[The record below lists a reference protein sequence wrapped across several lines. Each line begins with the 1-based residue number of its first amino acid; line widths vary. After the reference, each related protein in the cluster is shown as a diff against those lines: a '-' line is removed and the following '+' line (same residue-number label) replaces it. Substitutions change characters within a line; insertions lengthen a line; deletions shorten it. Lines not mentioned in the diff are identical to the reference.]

1 MRNIFILFICIITT
15 SIIHA
20 QPSGRSNFDAT
31 WKFNLGDVSGAQ
43 EPSFSDK
50 AWRDLDLPHDWSIEG
65 TFSKDNPAT
74 HNGGSL
80 PGGIGWYRKN
90 FKISDP
96 LPGKKYFIE
105 FDGVY
110 MNSTVW
116 VNGHLLGTRPYG
128 YATFQYEIS
137 KYLQQGDNVIAVR
150 VDNSKQP
157 NSRWYSGSGIY
168 RHVWLIQ
175 TPEVHFDQ
183 YGTYFTTPAVTAQ
196 EATVHAQATISNE
209 TNQPVNVDI
218 KVHIYDAAGT
228 VVSEQKQT
236 KQINANSSS
245 TVDEDLKISSP
256 QLWDVEHP
264 YLYKAVTE
272 IFKDNVLLQSYTNT
286 VGVRYFHFDADK
298 GFSLNGKSMKILGV
312 CNHHDLGC
320 LGAAVNDR
328 AIERQLQILKTMG
341 CNAIRTSH
349 NPPAPELLDLCDKM
363 GFLVMDEAFDC
374 WNIPKTKY
382 DFHLYFR
389 KWHTTELRNMVRRD
403 RSHPSIILWS
413 IGNEIPEQG
422 TPDGGTIARRLV
434 RTVRLDDTTRLTTS
448 AMSSPKFANGNGY
461 AGALDVKGINYKTRM
476 YDQQKAKY
484 PKRLFISSEATS
496 AVASRGVYHMPA
508 AKLIYK
514 TPDLQCSA
522 YDNCWVPWGNSAE
535 DAWLAVKKRD
545 YMSGLFV
552 WTGFDYLGEPTPYDY
567 PAHTSYFGIIDLC
580 GFPKDPYYM
589 YQSQWTKDTVLHILP
604 HWNWKVGDTVDVMAY
619 TNCDEVKLYL
629 NGQPLGSRSFANTDK
644 IHLSWWVPYTP
655 GTLKAEGYKNGTLV
669 KTDEVKTAGAP
680 TQIQLIRDKTI
691 IHSNGTDLCFVT
703 VKVTDANGVMVPN
716 ADELI
721 HFDVDGAGKIAGVDN
736 GNAISLEPHKASER
750 KAFNGMC
757 LVVIQSNGKSG
768 TIKLKATSDGLT
780 SADLTILAQ

>member
-1 MRNIFILFICIITT
+1 MRNIFILCLFIITG

-20 QPSGRSNFDAT
+20 QPSGRSNFDAS

-80 PGGIGWYRKN
+80 PGGIGWYRKK
-90 FKISDP
+90 FAISDP

-256 QLWDVEHP
+256 QLWDV
-264 YLYKAVTE
+264 
-272 IFKDNVLLQSYTNT
+272 
-286 VGVRYFHFDADK
+286 
-298 GFSLNGKSMKILGV
+298 
-312 CNHHDLGC
+312 
-320 LGAAVNDR
+320 
-328 AIERQLQILKTMG
+328 
-341 CNAIRTSH
+341 
-349 NPPAPELLDLCDKM
+349 
-363 GFLVMDEAFDC
+363 
-374 WNIPKTKY
+374 
-382 DFHLYFR
+382 
-389 KWHTTELRNMVRRD
+389 
-403 RSHPSIILWS
+403 
-413 IGNEIPEQG
+413 
-422 TPDGGTIARRLV
+422 
-434 RTVRLDDTTRLTTS
+434 
-448 AMSSPKFANGNGY
+448 
-461 AGALDVKGINYKTRM
+461 
-476 YDQQKAKY
+476 
-484 PKRLFISSEATS
+484 
-496 AVASRGVYHMPA
+496 
-508 AKLIYK
+508 
-514 TPDLQCSA
+514 
-522 YDNCWVPWGNSAE
+522 
-535 DAWLAVKKRD
+535 
-545 YMSGLFV
+545 
-552 WTGFDYLGEPTPYDY
+552 
-567 PAHTSYFGIIDLC
+567 
-580 GFPKDPYYM
+580 
-589 YQSQWTKDTVLHILP
+589 
-604 HWNWKVGDTVDVMAY
+604 
-619 TNCDEVKLYL
+619 
-629 NGQPLGSRSFANTDK
+629 
-644 IHLSWWVPYTP
+644 
-655 GTLKAEGYKNGTLV
+655 
-669 KTDEVKTAGAP
+669 
-680 TQIQLIRDKTI
+680 
-691 IHSNGTDLCFVT
+691 
-703 VKVTDANGVMVPN
+703 
-716 ADELI
+716 
-721 HFDVDGAGKIAGVDN
+721 
-736 GNAISLEPHKASER
+736 
-750 KAFNGMC
+750 
-757 LVVIQSNGKSG
+757 
-768 TIKLKATSDGLT
+768 
-780 SADLTILAQ
+780 

>member
-1 MRNIFILFICIITT
+1 MRNIFILLFCIITA
-15 SIIHA
+15 SIIQA

-80 PGGIGWYRKN
+80 PGGIGWYRKK
-90 FKISDP
+90 FAISDP

-110 MNSTVW
+110 MNSTIW
-116 VNGHLLGTRPYG
+116 VNGHMLGTRPYG

-183 YGTYFTTPAVTAQ
+183 YGTYFTTPAVTSQ

-209 TNQPVNVDI
+209 TNQSVSVET
-218 KVHIYDAAGT
+218 KLHIYDVAGT

-236 KQINANSSS
+236 KQINANSNA
-245 TVDEDLKISSP
+245 TVDQDLKITSP
-256 QLWDVEHP
+256 HLWDVEHP
-264 YLYKAVTE
+264 YLYKVVTE
-272 IFKDNVLLQSYTNT
+272 IYRDNVLLQSYTNN

-349 NPPAPELLDLCDKM
+349 NPPAPELLDLCDRM

-382 DFHLYFR
+382 DFHLYFS

-434 RTVRLDDTTRLTTS
+434 RTVRRDDTTRLTTS
-448 AMSSPKFANGNGY
+448 AMSAPKFANGNGY

-514 TPDLQCSA
+514 TP
-522 YDNCWVPWGNSAE
+522 
-535 DAWLAVKKRD
+535 
-545 YMSGLFV
+545 M
-552 WTGFDYLGEPTPYDY
+552 
-567 PAHTSYFGIIDLC
+567 
-580 GFPKDPYYM
+580 
-589 YQSQWTKDTVLHILP
+589 
-604 HWNWKVGDTVDVMAY
+604 
-619 TNCDEVKLYL
+619 
-629 NGQPLGSRSFANTDK
+629 
-644 IHLSWWVPYTP
+644 LS
-655 GTLKAEGYKNGTLV
+655 L
-669 KTDEVKTAGAP
+669 
-680 TQIQLIRDKTI
+680 
-691 IHSNGTDLCFVT
+691 
-703 VKVTDANGVMVPN
+703 
-716 ADELI
+716 
-721 HFDVDGAGKIAGVDN
+721 
-736 GNAISLEPHKASER
+736 
-750 KAFNGMC
+750 
-757 LVVIQSNGKSG
+757 
-768 TIKLKATSDGLT
+768 
-780 SADLTILAQ
+780 